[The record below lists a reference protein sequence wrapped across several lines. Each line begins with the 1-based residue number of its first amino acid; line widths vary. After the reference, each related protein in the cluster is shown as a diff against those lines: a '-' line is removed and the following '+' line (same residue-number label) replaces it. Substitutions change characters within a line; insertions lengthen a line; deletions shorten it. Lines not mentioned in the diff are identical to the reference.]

1 MINNNHRTHNQI
13 VGQWGESI
21 AVSHLLDQGFKIV
34 EKNVRTQAGEID
46 VIAEKDGKVVF
57 VEVKTRSTAQTVYP
71 EEAITDEKLEHMLD
85 SAELYLAEHPGIGEN
100 WRIDV
105 IAVIGNPG
113 SSSPQIEWFKD
124 VSE

>member
-1 MINNNHRTHNQI
+1 M
-13 VGQWGESI
+13 GQWGESI
-21 AVSHLLDQGFKIV
+21 ATSHLLGQGYKIV
-34 EKNVRTQAGEID
+34 ERNVRTQAGEID
-46 VIAEKDGKVVF
+46 VIAEKDGQVVF
-57 VEVKTRSTAQTVYP
+57 IEVKTRSNSHTAYP

-85 SAELYLAEHPGIGEN
+85 CAELYLVEHPGIGEN

-113 SSSPQIEWFKD
+113 SSSPQIEWFED